1 MSAPRIREY
10 PAHSRRLF
18 SPAGSPMTLASW
30 GAFRRWSAENP
41 QSVVPSAYM
50 PSNAAKE
57 QPSHLWIVNVHGTFF
72 QSTKGEK
79 IDNN

>member
-1 MSAPRIREY
+1 MSASRIRDY
-10 PAHSRRLF
+10 LAHSRRLF
-18 SPAGSPMTLASW
+18 SP
-30 GAFRRWSAENP
+30 RRWSAENP

-72 QSTKGEK
+72 QSTKGKK